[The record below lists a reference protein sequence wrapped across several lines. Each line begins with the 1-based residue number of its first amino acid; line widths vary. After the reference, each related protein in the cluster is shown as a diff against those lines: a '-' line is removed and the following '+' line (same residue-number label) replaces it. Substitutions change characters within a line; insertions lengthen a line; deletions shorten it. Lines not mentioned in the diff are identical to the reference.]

1 MANPNDLNNLFD
13 DISQITSSV
22 GAARE
27 DIALLKSSIQLL
39 NAEIAGKL
47 KLIELR
53 IETMDKEVSEIKK
66 KREVAEEKQT
76 AIATNVNTISTKL
89 TVSSSIVSLV
99 ITLIVSIVS
108 KLLLH

>member
-53 IETMDKEVSEIKK
+53 IETMDKEVADIKK
-66 KREVAEEKQT
+66 KREIAEEKQT